1 VTDVNET
8 VRKTP
13 AKAFADLPKEHPY
26 LRLDEPVRILD
37 QRSPFFGRIGYID
50 NIVLGDRAGIWV
62 RFDAAAY
69 RDIRS
74 EHERKGTLGRAVGDV
89 GRRSIMVT
97 EYNIVPTRDEHEM
110 LIGDW
115 TFTAHVKRNTATGQ
129 AEKIVVTGPTIRAGD
144 AVFDHTEF
152 PKETPVDALTGAI
165 TKAFMELVAPKIIQ
179 RITQLEDLVP
189 KITEGK
195 LL

>member
-1 VTDVNET
+1 ME
-8 VRKTP
+8 
-13 AKAFADLPKEHPY
+13 AFSDLPKEHPY

-74 EHERKGTLGRAVGDV
+74 EHERKGTLGRSAGDV
-89 GRRSIMVT
+89 RKRSIMVT
-97 EYNIVPTRDEHEM
+97 AYDIVPTRDEYET

-115 TFTAHVKRNTATGQ
+115 TFTARVGRNMTNGM
-129 AEKIVVTGPTIRAGD
+129 AEKIIVTGPTLREGD
-144 AVFDHTEF
+144 AVFDYSEF